1 MLPSKIH
8 NVVAALRDL
17 KKLRSTWLMLLGSVV
32 ATFGDS
38 NSAGITCHGQDM

>member
-38 NSAGITCHGQDM
+38 NSAAITCYGQDM